1 MSAGLR
7 LILMRHGEPV
17 GGERIRGR
25 VDDPLSDTGW
35 QQMQQSAERLRVDRV
50 VSSPLLRCQA
60 FAQAWSAAQGLPLEV
75 DADLQ
80 EMGMGSWEGLTRA
93 DIFAD
98 DPQGYWRFQADPVG
112 CMPPG
117 GETLQAAAVRAGRV
131 LTRLQAL
138 PEGQQVLVV
147 AHSGI
152 MRLMVAQAL
161 ALPFESAMRI
171 KLPYACQVTLE
182 GRNLADGWV
191 WLLRWPDLHG

>member
-1 MSAGLR
+1 MSEGLR

-25 VDDPLSDTGW
+25 LDDPLSDAGW
-35 QQMQQSAERLRVDRV
+35 QQMQSSAQQVRVDRV
-50 VSSPLLRCQA
+50 VTSPLLRCQA
-60 FAQAWSAAQGLPLEV
+60 FAQAWSAAQGIPLQV
-75 DADLQ
+75 DDDLQ

-138 PEGQQVLVV
+138 PDGERVLVV
-147 AHSGI
+147 AHAGI
-152 MRLMVAQAL
+152 MRLLVAQAL
-161 ALPFESAMRI
+161 ALPSEAAMRI
-171 KLPYACQVTLE
+171 KLPYACQVTLD
-182 GRNLADGWV
+182 GRQLADGWV
-191 WLLRWPDLHG
+191 WLLRWPDLHS